1 MSGSERQ
8 NRQCSMKLASPKR
21 LASPRSL
28 ASLRKCLAKTPK
40 RGLNAKNVPKPRWLS
55 GQTSLNRT
63 QMNGFANV
71 GGSGPA
77 RNWGANFSNPRVICV
92 YVTQTPEPFGRSN
105 SSRGLS
111 KDRWSRAQWR
121 ASRGCQRTARAPA
134 SAPERPTKDRKGT
147 NTASEVG
154 TLPIR
159 PTHVLSFDFKRAL

>member
-1 MSGSERQ
+1 MVDERS
-8 NRQCSMKLASPKR
+8 RRRSDWPALAPSR
-21 LASPRSL
+21 

-55 GQTSLNRT
+55 GQTSLNRM
-63 QMNGFANV
+63 QINGFANV
-71 GGSGPA
+71 WRIRA
-77 RNWGANFSNPRVICV
+77 RAKLGRQLLKSPCDLRVHNANTGAILSP
-92 YVTQTPEPFGRSN
+92 SN

-121 ASRGCQRTARAPA
+121 ASRGCHRTARAPA

-154 TLPIR
+154 ALPIR